1 MRLLT
6 FTGTEAEAFADT
18 ITDPNEA
25 QAFRMRWAA
34 VRHAADCL
42 ARDYVDFG
50 PDNNQMLAMSNH
62 NVRFQAGANIAAGDA
77 VYIGPDERLY
87 PVLHPQTFGL
97 PPQD

>member
-6 FTGTEAEAFADT
+6 FTGTEAEAYADT

-42 ARDYVDFG
+42 ARDYPEFG
-50 PDNNQMLAMSNH
+50 PAP
-62 NVRFQAGANIAAGDA
+62 DA
-77 VYIGPDERLY
+77 P
-87 PVLHPQTFGL
+87 TFGL
-97 PPQD
+97 PPGPGYAKFPPQD